1 MDAHS
6 LLQLR
11 TPIDKLI
18 RTLAGHLCSSL
29 YCLPA
34 TSSTLRR
41 LDDEMYKDFQATF
54 PEFAESAG
62 PKSVAKIDEE
72 AMKSPAGKEKW
83 RLFINKYENKGKFL
97 SIRF

>member
-1 MDAHS
+1 
-6 LLQLR
+6 
-11 TPIDKLI
+11 
-18 RTLAGHLCSSL
+18 
-29 YCLPA
+29 
-34 TSSTLRR
+34 
-41 LDDEMYKDFQATF
+41 MYEDFQATF

-62 PKSVAKIDEE
+62 PQSVAKIDEE